1 MLWVNELPS
10 IRIRGRASARGTSLT
25 FSSRNPR
32 LLVDSSY
39 GFLPQFM
46 MQVQFGLRTCWPTWS
61 RKKQPD
67 LTLSCF
73 RRAAVVRSPSRVT
86 KVAALKASPTR
97 SKISF
102 IQRCRCAVDGVV
114 PVILVVPYRS
124 RYKSGRLPPSINL
137 DAVNRG
143 HQFIV
148 SIHGSAERRSL
159 SG

>member
-39 GFLPQFM
+39 GLLPQFM

-73 RRAAVVRSPSRVT
+73 RGAAVVPSM
-86 KVAALKASPTR
+86 ALCP
-97 SKISF
+97 SF
-102 IQRCRCAVDGVV
+102 LLFLTAVDTN
-114 PVILVVPYRS
+114 LAAYRL
-124 RYKSGRLPPSINL
+124 R
-137 DAVNRG
+137 
-143 HQFIV
+143 
-148 SIHGSAERRSL
+148 
-159 SG
+159 